1 MNVRRFVAATSREA
15 LRQVR
20 EALGGDA
27 VILANRGTPTGVEI
41 LAAASEEVVQLAMSP
56 QAKVAQPQN
65 IATPEVEVAPAV
77 QVTPVVKPE
86 PAQRVI
92 TTADLI
98 VDAQTARARK
108 RLVPAAPPEV
118 SVPSSST
125 SLIPTQTDKHLAE
138 EMRSMRG
145 FIEEQIASL
154 AWTETMRKQPIR
166 MKLFQDMLAAGFSPV
181 LSRHLQRNLPED
193 FSPEQAQ
200 EWLAGVLEKNLACN
214 GPSDD
219 LIDQSGV
226 YALVGPTGVGKTTTI
241 AKLAAR
247 FAVRHGADKLAL
259 ITTDGYRIGAQD
271 QLRIYG
277 KILGVAVHTIQDEA
291 SLASAIQ
298 YLGQKRLVLID
309 TAGMGQRDQRVTEQ
323 IAMLR
328 GAQAKRLLVLN
339 ATVQAETLDDVV
351 QAYGP
356 NSAEG
361 NFIGCVISK
370 LDEAIQLGGV
380 LDVIIRHRMR
390 VHYVSNGQ
398 RVPEDLHH
406 PNSRY
411 LVHRALK
418 EVVRNPAFA
427 LQEEDY
433 PAWLGAVGRRA
444 RATVEVSHV

>member
-77 QVTPVVKPE
+77 KVAPVVKPE

-98 VDAQTARARK
+98 VEAQTARARK

-125 SLIPTQTDKHLAE
+125 SLIPTRTDKHLAE

-181 LSRHLQRNLPED
+181 LSRHLQRNLPERLFTGAGSRMACRCSGKKSRLQWPQRRFD
-193 FSPEQAQ
+193 RSKWRLRPGRSDRRRQDDDYRKTGGALRRQARCRQ
-200 EWLAGVLEKNLACN
+200 
-214 GPSDD
+214 
-219 LIDQSGV
+219 
-226 YALVGPTGVGKTTTI
+226 
-241 AKLAAR
+241 
-247 FAVRHGADKLAL
+247 
-259 ITTDGYRIGAQD
+259 
-271 QLRIYG
+271 
-277 KILGVAVHTIQDEA
+277 A
-291 SLASAIQ
+291 S
-298 YLGQKRLVLID
+298 
-309 TAGMGQRDQRVTEQ
+309 T
-323 IAMLR
+323 
-328 GAQAKRLLVLN
+328 
-339 ATVQAETLDDVV
+339 
-351 QAYGP
+351 
-356 NSAEG
+356 
-361 NFIGCVISK
+361 
-370 LDEAIQLGGV
+370 
-380 LDVIIRHRMR
+380 
-390 VHYVSNGQ
+390 HY
-398 RVPEDLHH
+398 
-406 PNSRY
+406 Y
-411 LVHRALK
+411 
-418 EVVRNPAFA
+418 
-427 LQEEDY
+427 
-433 PAWLGAVGRRA
+433 
-444 RATVEVSHV
+444 